1 MGHELAN
8 LLLRA
13 LLLLKLLLLQFLLCV
28 CVCVCVFK
36 DKSWVF
42 LGENQWENDG
52 YTLLEFCPKEHEQ
65 WLSKHI

>member
-1 MGHELAN
+1 MAG
-8 LLLRA
+8 
-13 LLLLKLLLLQFLLCV
+13 KLVRGIIIVEAPAAAVFIVCVCV

-52 YTLLEFCPKEHEQ
+52 CTLLEFCPKEHEQ